1 MLCEPEYKVTSGKVK
16 EHTSTVLRVV
26 DYTPFIVVY
35 KVPNAEQ
42 VRSLTLDYAANV
54 VVTVAW

>member
-16 EHTSTVLRVV
+16 EHTSIELRVV
-26 DYTPFIVVY
+26 DYTPFIVVN

-42 VRSLTLDYAANV
+42 VRSLTIDYAANV
-54 VVTVAW
+54 VVIVA